1 MRGLGESTDMSDAR
15 IDPEPAA
22 TPGRM
27 SGIGRVLVAV
37 YAVLALA
44 ATGRSFTQ
52 IVQRYDEAPL
62 AYTLSAL
69 AAVVYIVATVALVRP
84 GPTAYRVAWATIV
97 FEFTGVIV
105 VGVLSVVRPDLF
117 PDATVWSLFGM
128 GYLFIPLVLPPLGMW
143 WLATHPPRTDAAA
156 PGGRTA
162 SADPRAAAEGRS

>member
-1 MRGLGESTDMSDAR
+1 MSDAR
-15 IDPEPAA
+15 STTEPAA
-22 TPGRM
+22 HPGRM

-52 IVQRYDEAPL
+52 IVQRFDEAPL

-69 AAVVYIVATVALVRP
+69 AAVVYVIATIALVRP
-84 GPTAYRVAWATIV
+84 GRTSYRVAWATIV
-97 FEFTGVIV
+97 FEFMGVIV
-105 VGVLSVVRPDLF
+105 VGTLSIIRPDLF
-117 PDATVWSLFGM
+117 PDATVWSFFGM

-156 PGGRTA
+156 PAPGAA
-162 SADPRAAAEGRS
+162 SDARRAASGGHS